1 MKTNDRTSVPCVIPC
16 KRNSGFLCEDF
27 GKRSYNAISD
37 PKQQSLQKNQ
47 PILLQGFFRVRDCFE
62 SGVVSSQGLFRVRV
76 CFESGFVSSPGL
88 FQVRVCFGSGVV
100 SSQGLFRVRVC
111 FGSGMR
117 SGMWGCDNGT
127 MGQWDN
133 GIMGLGSWNWKQ
145 ESLVEILGAFGP
157 FFIL

>member
-1 MKTNDRTSVPCVIPC
+1 MKTNGRTSVPCVIPR

-27 GKRSYNAISD
+27 GKRIYNAISG

-76 CFESGFVSSPGL
+76 CFGSGIVSGPGL
-88 FQVRVCFGSGVV
+88 FRVRDCFGSGIVSSQGLFRVRVCFGSGVV

-133 GIMGLGSWNWKQ
+133 VTMG
-145 ESLVEILGAFGP
+145 
-157 FFIL
+157 

>member
-1 MKTNDRTSVPCVIPC
+1 MKTNGGTSVPCVVLAKERAVFC
-16 KRNSGFLCEDF
+16 AR
-27 GKRSYNAISD
+27 ISENVYITPFRT

-47 PILLQGFFRVRDCFE
+47 PILLQGFFRVRGCFG
-62 SGVVSSQGLFRVRV
+62 SGFVSGPGLFRVRG
-76 CFESGFVSSPGL
+76 CFE
-88 FQVRVCFGSGVV
+88 SGVV

-127 MGQWDN
+127 MGQCDN